1 MENTKPKKWI
11 TTEVTEDNTLII
23 WVKSASRYD
32 TTYYPTEKQI
42 SLYYRLKKEKS
53 IIYEGSNNSW
63 RNYIRKYNMSEII
76 DFLINFNEREK
87 YEKVII
93 KIN

>member
-1 MENTKPKKWI
+1 MKKNYI
-11 TTEVTEDNTLII
+11 TTEEVDNNLII
-23 WVKSASRYD
+23 WVESASKYD
-32 TTYYPTEKQI
+32 KTYYPTEKQD
-42 SLYYRLKKEKS
+42 SLYHKLKKEKN

-63 RNYIRKYNMSEII
+63 RNYIRKYNMSSLI
-76 DFLINFNEREK
+76 DFLINFNNREK

>member
-1 MENTKPKKWI
+1 MAKNYV
-11 TTEVTEDNTLII
+11 TTEEVDNNLII
-23 WVKSASRYD
+23 WVESASRYD
-32 TTYYPTEKQI
+32 KTYYPTEKQI

-63 RNYIRKYNMSEII
+63 RKYIRKYNLSSLI
-76 DFLINFNEREK
+76 DFLINFNDREN

-93 KIN
+93 RIN